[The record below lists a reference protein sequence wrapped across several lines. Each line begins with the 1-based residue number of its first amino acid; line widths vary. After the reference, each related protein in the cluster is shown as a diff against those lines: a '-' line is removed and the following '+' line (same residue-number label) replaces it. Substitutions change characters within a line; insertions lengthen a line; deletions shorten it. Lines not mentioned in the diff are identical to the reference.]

1 MERAR
6 PYFAVFGAIAG
17 GAVAFY
23 LVGPLASLL
32 KTDIGFYESAGF
44 MLFVAAIFAVI
55 CFFVGPVIARLVVR
69 GVELIEG
76 RVLRLSLQDIV
87 LSAGGLIVGLIIA
100 NLLTPSLAR
109 IPLVGSFLPSIT
121 MVIMGY
127 IGVAVA
133 RSKREDLV
141 AIGPSRWRQPAR
153 NARSLRDEQ
162 KSELPVVQAVPK
174 ILDTSTIID
183 GRIVD
188 ICRSGFIEGPFVIPN
203 FILDELRRIADS
215 SEQLRR
221 TKGRRGLDILNDL
234 QKDVPAEVI
243 TLDWPR
249 DGELD
254 VDALLLKMAK
264 ETNSAIITTDFNL
277 AKIAEL
283 QQVGVLNI
291 NELANAMKLMVA
303 PGEEL
308 LVEVHREGKQPG
320 QGVGYLDDGTMV
332 VIEHAKKY
340 VGEVI
345 SVIVT
350 NVHSSVQG
358 RMIFAKPKQLDK
370 VAQAFE

>member
-1 MERAR
+1 MERTR
-6 PYFAVFGAIAG
+6 PYFALFGAVIG
-17 GAVAFY
+17 GVAAFY
-23 LVGPLASLL
+23 LLGPLGVLL
-32 KTDIGFYESAGF
+32 KAEIGVYESAGF
-44 MLFVAAIFAVI
+44 MLFTAAVFAVV
-55 CFFVGPVIARLVVR
+55 CFFAGPALAALVVR
-69 GVELIEG
+69 GVEWLEG
-76 RVLRLSLQDIV
+76 VVVKLSLQDIV

-109 IPLVGSFLPSIT
+109 IPLVGSFLPFFS

-141 AIGPSRWRQPAR
+141 AMGPGRWKPTKGVKVSKDGKRT
-153 NARSLRDEQ
+153 
-162 KSELPVVQAVPK
+162 ELPVVQAVPK

-221 TKGRRGLDILNDL
+221 TKGRRGLDILNEL
-234 QKDVPAEVI
+234 QKDIPADVI
-243 TLDWPR
+243 TVDWPR

-254 VDALLLKMAK
+254 VDALLLKMAQV
-264 ETNSAIITTDFNL
+264 TNSAIITTDFNL
-277 AKIAEL
+277 AKVAEL

-291 NELANAMKLMVA
+291 NGLANALKLMVA

-320 QGVGYLDDGTMV
+320 QGIGYLDDGTMV
-332 VIEHAKKY
+332 VIEHAKNHL
-340 VGEVI
+340 GETI
-345 SVIVT
+345 SVVVT
-350 NVHSSVQG
+350 NVHSSIQG
-358 RMIFAKPKQLDK
+358 RMVFAKVKQPDK
-370 VAQAFE
+370 AADAID

>member
-1 MERAR
+1 M
-6 PYFAVFGAIAG
+6 
-17 GAVAFY
+17 AFY